1 MKKLYG
7 VIILLSI
14 LITTNIFAQQ
24 QEGKVYT
31 INVEQFA
38 KLVEAKKGL
47 VLDVRTP
54 DEWAEGVIAD
64 ATKIDY
70 WGDGFAEK
78 VDKLDK
84 NEPVLIYCKKGG
96 RSASAADVLVEKGFK
111 KIFNLDGGIS
121 AWKDAGKKLKK

>member
-1 MKKLYG
+1 MKKQYG
-7 VIILLSI
+7 IIILLSI
-14 LITTNIFAQQ
+14 LVSTNIFAQQ

-31 INVEQFA
+31 INVEQFS

-54 DEWAEGVIAD
+54 EEWAEGVIAD

-121 AWKDAGKKLKK
+121 AWIDAGKKLNK